1 MGITKE
7 IKMIV
12 SIKNIGSE
20 FTGVINAF
28 EIISAEVIPFSKAR
42 ITVNFGEV
50 VNESLIVKDN
60 REFDLTDEQYN
71 EWGLDDA
78 YLNQVVITKFGLVL
92 E

>member
-1 MGITKE
+1 MK
-7 IKMIV
+7 V

-28 EIISAEVIPFSKAR
+28 EVINADVTPFSKAR

-50 VNESLIVKDN
+50 VNESLVVKDN

-78 YLNQVVITKFGLVL
+78 YLNQVVINKFGLVL